1 MRRGKP
7 SLLLFF
13 PLLSFSLKE
22 LKSPEC
28 QKDLRK
34 TSTSVGPSMLYKHG
48 DPSWYFT
55 PDTNTGGKRNQHLK
69 IHLSISSKRVGDR
82 ERKATK
88 TLWNS
93 QIQILTQ
100 LSEHLS
106 YLVLKCENGVRRK
119 YHCFRLNAG
128 VSISL
133 NRN

>member
-7 SLLLFF
+7 FLLFL
-13 PLLSFSLKE
+13 PLLSKFSLKE

-28 QKDLRK
+28 HKDLRE
-34 TSTSVGPSMLYKHG
+34 TSTSVGPSRLYKPG
-48 DPSWYFT
+48 DPSWYFA
-55 PDTNTGGKRNQHLK
+55 PDTKTGGKSNQYLK
-69 IHLSISSKRVGDR
+69 IDLPMPSTRVGDR

-93 QIQILTQ
+93 QIHILTQ

-106 YLVLKCENGVRRK
+106 YLVLNYENGVRRK

-128 VSISL
+128 VSISV
-133 NRN
+133 NWN